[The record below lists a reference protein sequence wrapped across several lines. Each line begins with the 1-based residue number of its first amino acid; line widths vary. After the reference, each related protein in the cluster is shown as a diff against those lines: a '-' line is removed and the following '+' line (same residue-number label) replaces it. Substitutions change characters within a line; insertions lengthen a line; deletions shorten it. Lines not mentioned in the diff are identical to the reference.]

1 MAGLIERLTVLCFA
15 GTYGLALASD
25 LARFVVRWP
34 GRWYATVG
42 LTLLGWL
49 VQTAYLANLWRGGAP
64 PVQTP
69 FQSLLVLSWV
79 LAAIDIY
86 LLVHAPKTGA
96 AGLFVMPVVLGLIG
110 AALGTSRAG
119 WVGGLGAGSPVI
131 AFWGMAHG
139 VLLLAGSVCSCVAFA
154 AGLMYLVQS
163 DRLKHKRPAR
173 FGLALPSLEQSERL
187 NRGAIIIAFPLLT
200 AGLVIGVILTIAMRR
215 SEGVSIGWGDPKVIS
230 TLVMWVAFA
239 VLLHARFRP
248 AMRGRRVM
256 VLSVVAFLF
265 LAFSLFGV
273 ELLHLPTAHGGARTA
288 AAGGLS

>member
-42 LTLLGWL
+42 LTVLGWV
-49 VQTAYLANLWRGGAP
+49 VQTAYLANLAWP

-69 FQSLLVLSWV
+69 FQSLIVLSWV

-86 LLVHAPKTGA
+86 LLVHSPRTGA
-96 AGLFVMPVVLGLIG
+96 AGLFLLPVVLGLTI
-110 AALGTSRAG
+110 AAAWSPRAG
-119 WVGGLGAGSPVI
+119 WVGGLGTGSPVI
-131 AFWGMAHG
+131 GFWGMAHG
-139 VLLLAGSVCSCVAFA
+139 VLLVAGSVCSCVAFA

-173 FGLALPSLEQSERL
+173 FGLALPSLEQTERL
-187 NRGAIIIAFPLLT
+187 NRGAIIAAFPLLT
-200 AGLVIGVILTIAMRR
+200 AGLVIGVILTVAVQR
-215 SEGVSIGWGDPKVIS
+215 SAGASIGWADPKVIS
-230 TLVMWVAFA
+230 TLVMWLVFA

-248 AMRGRRVM
+248 AMRGRRVV

-273 ELLHLPTAHGGARTA
+273 ELLRIPTAHGGARA
-288 AAGGLS
+288 VAAGGPS

>member
-1 MAGLIERLTVLCFA
+1 MAGLIEKLSVLCFA

-42 LTLLGWL
+42 LTVLGWV
-49 VQTAYLANLWRGGAP
+49 VQTAYLANLAWP

-69 FQSLLVLSWV
+69 FQSLIVLSWV

-86 LLVHAPKTGA
+86 LLVHSPRTGA
-96 AGLFVMPVVLGLIG
+96 AGLFLLPVVLGLQIA
-110 AALGTSRAG
+110 AALSPRAG
-119 WVGGLGAGSPVI
+119 WVGGLGTGSPVI

-139 VLLLAGSVCSCVAFA
+139 VLLLAGSVCSCGAFA

-163 DRLKHKRPAR
+163 DRLKHKRPSR

-187 NRGAIIIAFPLLT
+187 NRGAILVAFPLLT
-200 AGLVIGVILTIAMRR
+200 AGLVIGVILTVAVQR
-215 SEGVSIGWGDPKVIS
+215 EAGASIGWGDPKVLS
-230 TLVMWVAFA
+230 TLAMWVVFA

-248 AMRGRRVM
+248 AMRGRRVV
-256 VLSVVAFLF
+256 VLSVVAFFF

-288 AAGGLS
+288 ASGGRS